1 MNFLWLWLQTFV
13 LIILSSAKSQNHFS
27 TQFLTRKNPIH
38 YTALIPLI
46 LLNKL
51 NRLSSLCLHP
61 IFFPALGSF
70 LLLFSAPI
78 SVHQH
83 PVTSMGI
90 STSVLPD
97 LLSPVFS
104 ADVDTIPFPCPYRQE
119 PSLNQDLN
127 ISSTFF
133 PSVWD
138 KCAVPLEVAL
148 PELKLLPVLDC
159 FSEGSPGPFNSLK
172 N

>member
-46 LLNKL
+46 LFNKL
-51 NRLSSLCLHP
+51 NRLTSLCLHP
-61 IFFPALGSF
+61 IFSQPLDHFYCSSLHPFQFINMQLPVWV
-70 LLLFSAPI
+70 SAPLSCQI
-78 SVHQH
+78 CFPQCSVQ
-83 PVTSMGI
+83 I
-90 STSVLPD
+90 LIQ
-97 LLSPVFS
+97 F
-104 ADVDTIPFPCPYRQE
+104 PFPCPYRQA

-127 ISSTFF
+127 TSSTFF